1 MYNSVMTEFKSKPK
15 TKNVTT
21 TIKVDDYDFLKE
33 NNLHVSDALA
43 MGVRLQRTIFETG
56 IFPYDPFDPPRSKTS
71 KQKEKTKEN

>member
-1 MYNSVMTEFKSKPK
+1 MTEYKSKPK

-21 TIKVDDYDFLKE
+21 TIKVDDYHFLKE

-43 MGVRLQRTIFETG
+43 LGVQLERTIFETG

-71 KQKEKTKEN
+71 ILKEKIREK